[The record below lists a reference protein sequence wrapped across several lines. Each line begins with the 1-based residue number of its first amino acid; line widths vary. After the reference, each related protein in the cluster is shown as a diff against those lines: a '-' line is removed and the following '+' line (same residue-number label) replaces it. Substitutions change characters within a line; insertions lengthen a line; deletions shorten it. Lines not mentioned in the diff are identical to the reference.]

1 MIKNLKKT
9 FFAVSS
15 VVLTM
20 PIVVG
25 AVTIKKPPG
34 DFGAEDLAYGGGGSN
49 ESIAEV
55 LGQIITWI
63 LGFVGAL
70 AILMI
75 IVAGIMYL
83 TSGGDEG
90 RVENAKRWLIYA
102 IVGLIVALLGW
113 VIVNTVITKLG

>member
-1 MIKNLKKT
+1 MLKLKKT
-9 FFAVSS
+9 YQLVIFGLLSMPTLVFAAFDDINDKYGIGNNNPGIGGNGDVQILA
-15 VVLTM
+15 V
-20 PIVVG
+20 IVKIV
-25 AVTIKKPPG
+25 
-34 DFGAEDLAYGGGGSN
+34 EWL
-49 ESIAEV
+49 
-55 LGQIITWI
+55 

-70 AILMI
+70 AVLMI

-113 VIVNTVITKLG
+113 VIVSTIIGAL

>member
-1 MIKNLKKT
+1 MLKLKKT
-9 FFAVSS
+9 YQLVIFGLLSMPTLVFAAFDDINDKYGIGNNNPGIGGNGDVQILA
-15 VVLTM
+15 V
-20 PIVVG
+20 IVKIV
-25 AVTIKKPPG
+25 
-34 DFGAEDLAYGGGGSN
+34 EWL
-49 ESIAEV
+49 
-55 LGQIITWI
+55 

-70 AILMI
+70 AVLMI

-113 VIVNTVITKLG
+113 VIVNTVITQLG